1 MATFIFYPRRV
12 KAIWNGQVVA
22 ESDDIVTV
30 DGYHYFPR
38 SAMKADF
45 FRESDRTSECHCKG
59 IARYC
64 DLEVNGQTCV
74 TPVWSYE
81 SPTKAFD
88 KIKLRIAFF
97 SQSGGTHRRLS
108 CNATGQKRHGQH

>member
-1 MATFIFYPRRV
+1 MPPQWLHLFFILGKV

-30 DGYHYFPR
+30 DDYHYFPR

-59 IARYC
+59 IARYW

-88 KIKLRIAFF
+88 KIKMRIAFF
-97 SQSGGTHRRLS
+97 PNQVELI
-108 CNATGQKRHGQH
+108 AD